1 MSEISRRKFLANSTM
16 VAAAWAVAPLF
27 GQSSH
32 QRSPFKVAV
41 ISDEISQDFDHAC
54 SVIAKEFNLQWVE
67 LRGMWGKNLQNL
79 DSAEISRAQAILA
92 KYNLQVTDIGSPLF
106 KVDWPG
112 APRSS
117 FSPKNDS
124 FSADFTFRQ
133 QQDVLEHSIALAKQ
147 FKTNRVRCF
156 DFWRLEDVKPHRA
169 AINAKLLD
177 AANLCGKQG
186 IVLVLENE
194 FECNTATGREA
205 VATLAA
211 VPSPHLMLNWDA
223 GNAVRAGEL
232 DTFPVAWKQ
241 LPKDRIGH
249 VHCKNA
255 VKNAEGKIVW
265 APVGTGYIDW
275 VEQFED
281 LAAVGYRHAVS
292 LETHWRGAGTPEAST
307 RVSWQQMEEALKKSK
322 TLG

>member
-1 MSEISRRKFLANSTM
+1 MSEVSRRMFLANSTM
-16 VAAAWAVAPLF
+16 VVAAGAVAPLF
-27 GQSSH
+27 AQMSH
-32 QRSPFKVAV
+32 PRSPFKLAV
-41 ISDEISQDFDHAC
+41 ISDEISQDFDYAC
-54 SVIAKEFNLQWVE
+54 SVIAKEFSLQWVE

-79 DSAEISRAQAILA
+79 NDVEIAKAQAILR
-92 KYNLQVTDIGSPLF
+92 KYDLQVTDIGSPLF
-106 KVDWPG
+106 KVDWPD

-117 FSPKNDS
+117 FSTKKDS
-124 FSADFTFRQ
+124 FSADFTFKQ
-133 QQDVLEHSIALAKQ
+133 QQEVLEHSIALAKQ

-156 DFWRLEDVKPHRA
+156 DFWRLDDVKPHRP
-169 AINAKLLD
+169 AINAKLLE

-186 IVLVLENE
+186 VLLVLENE

-211 VPSPHLMLNWDA
+211 IRSPHLMLNWDA

-232 DTFPVAWKQ
+232 DAFPVAWKL

-255 VKNAEGKIVW
+255 VKDATGKIVW
-265 APVGTGYIDW
+265 APMGTGYIDW
-275 VEQFED
+275 VEQFKD
-281 LAAVGYRHAVS
+281 LAAVGYRHSVS

-307 RVSWQQMEEALKKSK
+307 RVSWQQMEEALKKSN

>member
-1 MSEISRRKFLANSTM
+1 MSAMSRRTFLANSTM
-16 VAAAWAVAPLF
+16 VAVAGAVAPLF
-27 GQSSH
+27 AQTSNP
-32 QRSPFKVAV
+32 RSPFKLAV
-41 ISDEISQDFDHAC
+41 ISDEISQDFDYAC

-67 LRGMWGKNLQNL
+67 LRGMWGKNLQSL
-79 DSAEISRAQAILA
+79 SDAEIAKAQAILR
-92 KYNLQVTDIGSPLF
+92 KYDLQVTDIGSPLF
-106 KVDWPG
+106 KVDWPD

-117 FSPKNDS
+117 FSTKKDS
-124 FSADFTFRQ
+124 FSAEFTFKQ
-133 QQDVLEHSIALAKQ
+133 QQEVLEHSIALAKQ
-147 FKTNRVRCF
+147 FKTKRVRCF
-156 DFWRLEDVKPHRA
+156 DFWRLDDVKPHRL
-169 AINAKLLD
+169 AINAKLLE

-186 IVLVLENE
+186 VLLVLENE
-194 FECNTATGREA
+194 FECNTATGRES

-211 VPSPHLMLNWDA
+211 IRSPHLMLNWDA

-232 DTFPVAWKQ
+232 DAFPVAWKL

-255 VKNAEGKIVW
+255 VKDAAGKIVW
-265 APVGTGYIDW
+265 APMGTGYIDW
-275 VEQFED
+275 VEQFKD

-307 RVSWQQMEEALKKSK
+307 RVSWQQMEEALKKSN